1 MKFTKEDIPRY
12 MNGDMSPDEEAAF
25 EKALQED
32 QELQELVTLQREVEA
47 GLQLHFGTDEA
58 REQLKATMQP
68 LQQAYFGGGHK
79 GLATAVAKPARVV
92 PIRKYLAAAVA
103 VAAVLMVGV
112 WVWNPSGSNLY
123 EKYAFVQMDNQTERG
138 SHADSVLAAATIA
151 FNSNDFVVAAVDL
164 AEVVQQQPNNT
175 YAAFYLGVALMQT
188 DQLIQARAIFERL
201 IRGGSAFKYDATFY
215 EALSFLKENDKETAK
230 DWLEKIPADA
240 PQYAKAQELM
250 KKL

>member
-1 MKFTKEDIPRY
+1 MTFTKEDIPRY
-12 MNGDMSPDEEAAF
+12 LDGDMSPDEEAAF
-25 EKALQED
+25 EKALPDNPEW
-32 QELQELVTLQREVEA
+32 QELIALQQEVET
-47 GLQLHFGTDEA
+47 GLQQHFGADET

-68 LQQAYFGGGHK
+68 LRQAHFGGGNDQQP
-79 GLATAVAKPARVV
+79 GEATKSGRVV
-92 PIRKYLAAAVA
+92 PFRKYLSVAVA
-103 VAAVLMVGV
+103 VAAVLIVGV
-112 WVWNPSGSNLY
+112 WLWNPSSDKLY
-123 EKYAFVQMDNQTERG
+123 EKYAIAQMDSQTERG

-151 FNSNDFVVAAVDL
+151 FNSKDYVVAAVDL

-175 YAAFYLGVALMQT
+175 YAAFYLGVALLHT
-188 DQLIQARAIFERL
+188 DQLTQARVIFEKL

-215 EALSFLKENDKETAK
+215 QALSFLKENDKETAK